1 MQAMNLYTDKEK
13 IREYYD
19 VMSPYYSELW
29 GEHIHHGYWIEGNE
43 SREAA
48 QIQLVEHLAKT
59 AGIPVGCKILD
70 VGCGMGASSIYLARH
85 YHAQVTGITISPV
98 QVKMATRAAAEQ
110 NVPANFLVMDAEAMD
125 FPKESFDVLWSV
137 ESISHYKDVRRFFAS
152 AAKLVKN
159 TGTLAVIDWFRR
171 DDLSERQHAKFIAP
185 IEQSMLVKLHTMDD
199 YHCWIEE
206 NGLGLSARE
215 VLNEKC
221 GRTWDISLEI
231 LKDKKLW
238 ALAARLGPQFVTY
251 LRGFRAMRAGYASG
265 TFVYGLL
272 VARKA

>member
-1 MQAMNLYTDKEK
+1 MGQYTDKQK

-19 VMSPYYSELW
+19 FMSPYYSELW

-59 AGIPVGCKILD
+59 AGIATGCKILD
-70 VGCGMGASSIYLARH
+70 VGCGMGASSIYLAGH
-85 YHAQVTGITISPV
+85 YQAQVTGITISPV
-98 QVKMATRAAAEQ
+98 QVEMARRAAAEQ
-110 NVPANFLVMDAEAMD
+110 NVTAKFLVMDAEAMD
-125 FPKESFDVLWSV
+125 FEEESVDVLWSV
-137 ESISHYKDVRRFFAS
+137 ESISHYKDVRSFFS
-152 AAKLVKN
+152 TAAKLVKPS
-159 TGTLAVIDWFRR
+159 GIVAVIDWFRR
-171 DDLSERQHAKFIAP
+171 DDISERQHAKYIAP
-185 IEQSMLVKLHTMDD
+185 IEQSMLVKLHTMSD
-199 YHCWIEE
+199 YRGWMEE
-206 NGLGLSARE
+206 NGLHVATRE

-221 GRTWDISLEI
+221 GRTWDISVEI

-238 ALAARLGPQFVTY
+238 ELAAKKGPQFLTY

-272 VARKA
+272 VARKI